1 MEKDVV
7 IKNKSGL
14 HARPAAQ
21 FVTFAKKYTE
31 QIRVFKGDK
40 SASATSMLGILGLGI
55 SQSDTVRLQV
65 EGDNAVQVLSELA
78 EYLEKLAY
86 EE

>member
-1 MEKDVV
+1 VEKEIV

-21 FVTFAKKYTE
+21 FVTFAKKYPE
-31 QIRVFKGDK
+31 NIMVFKGDK
-40 SASATSMLGILGLGI
+40 YAPARSLLSILGLGI
-55 SQSDTVRLQV
+55 SHGDTVRLQV
-65 EGDNAVQVLSELA
+65 EGDQAAQILSELA

>member
-1 MEKDVV
+1 MEKEVV

-21 FVTFAKKYTE
+21 FITFAKKYTE
-31 QIRVFKGDK
+31 KINVFKGDK
-40 SASATSMLGILGLGI
+40 SAPATSLLSVLGLGI
-55 SQSDTVRLQV
+55 AYGDTVRLQV
-65 EGDNAVQVLSELA
+65 DGDNATQVISELSDF
-78 EYLEKLAY
+78 LEKLAY